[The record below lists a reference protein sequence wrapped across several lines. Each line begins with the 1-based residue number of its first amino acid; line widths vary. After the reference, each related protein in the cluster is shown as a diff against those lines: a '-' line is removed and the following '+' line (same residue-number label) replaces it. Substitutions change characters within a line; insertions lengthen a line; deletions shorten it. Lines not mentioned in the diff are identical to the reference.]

1 MNKYILVIAL
11 IFCGAYLSFLSGEEK
26 APKTGGPFE
35 IELKEPASKYW
46 MYVPNEYTQYRSW
59 PLMILL
65 HGAGGNAKDLIPLFT
80 DEAQS
85 NGYIVAALKSPGQTW
100 TDMDEKLIFK
110 AIEDIRKK
118 YSIDSGRIFLAGF
131 SAGSFMT
138 CLIGFKNHSMF
149 RGIAPIAGAIAGKL
163 QGQEFVKDKD
173 IKEASKHL
181 AVLIVCGDQDPGYAM
196 SQQAY
201 KTLQKEKVDVEF
213 HIMPGVGHTF
223 DQTAVSWIY
232 EKFQDRLNKPD
243 ELLKRGKKASSDKR
257 YLDAIDAFNKIVETC
272 KDNKKEEKSVKEAQ
286 QELKKI
292 GKISSDKYSQALK
305 MIDAKKIDE
314 GIKLLNE
321 IITQFE
327 GTSVWEKAMSK
338 LNEIELPGNRLQEK

>member
-11 IFCGAYLSFLSGEEK
+11 ILCGTYLSFLSGEEK
-26 APKTGGPFE
+26 SPKTGGPFE
-35 IELKEPASKYW
+35 AELKESDSKYL
-46 MYVPNEYTQYRSW
+46 MYVPTEYSQYRSW

-65 HGAGGNAKDLIPLFT
+65 HGAGGNAKDFIPLFT
-80 DEAQS
+80 GEAQS

-100 TDMDEKLIFK
+100 TDIDEKLILNV
-110 AIEDIRKK
+110 IEDIKKK

-138 CLIGFKNHSMF
+138 CFTGFKNHSIF

-163 QGQEFVKDKD
+163 QGQEFIQEKD
-173 IKEASKHL
+173 IKESSKHL
-181 AVLIVCGDQDPGYAM
+181 AVLIVCGDRDPGYAM

-213 HIMPGVGHTF
+213 HTMPGVGHTF
-223 DQTAVSWIY
+223 NETAVSWIF
-232 EKFQDRLNKPD
+232 EKFQERLNKPA
-243 ELLKRGKKASSDKR
+243 ELLKRGKKALLDKR
-257 YLDAIDAFNKIVETC
+257 YLDAIDAFNKVVEMC

-286 QELKKI
+286 QELKNI
-292 GKISSDKYSQALK
+292 DNISSVKYSQALK
-305 MIDAKKIDE
+305 MIDSDKKDE
-314 GIKLLNE
+314 GIKLLKE
-321 IITQFE
+321 IVTQFE

-338 LNEIELPGNRLQEK
+338 LNEIESSENKSQEK